1 MMMLSKIRQT
11 KLGKF
16 IFAVGCLFP
25 VSIVFLIM
33 LLFVYVDIHE
43 KWIKDWTSSSFEMEK
58 NTFEMDFDF
67 HSAVIENEKKSL
79 YLEQRIDLEA
89 IITNPSFCKQ
99 RMVVKIGR
107 RLKSTWIFRQPLL
120 IVLMIAFIW
129 SVPLIAAIL
138 QSVRFMFLVEIL
150 KNGNTS
156 EWRNHLN

>member
-58 NTFEMDFDF
+58 NTVETDFYFE
-67 HSAVIENEKKSL
+67 STVIEDEKKSH
-79 YLEQRIDLEA
+79 Y
-89 IITNPSFCKQ
+89 
-99 RMVVKIGR
+99 
-107 RLKSTWIFRQPLL
+107 
-120 IVLMIAFIW
+120 IW
-129 SVPLIAAIL
+129 NK
-138 QSVRFMFLVEIL
+138 E
-150 KNGNTS
+150 
-156 EWRNHLN
+156 